1 MTAAWAI
8 FRKEL
13 RVYLVSPLATVFLA
27 TFLFLAG
34 LFFYLGISM
43 SGEASLRIM
52 MGNLSIA
59 LMFLLPMLTMRHFAE
74 EHRSGTLELLMT
86 APIPLWAML
95 LGKWAAT
102 VALCLMLLVGTLLF
116 PAILAYYGDPDWGVI
131 ATSYLGLAL
140 CCIGFVAAGMFASS
154 LTDEPVTA
162 GIVGVLML
170 LPFWL
175 AGTASEMVDAAW
187 ARNVLRELSL
197 IGHVDG
203 FSRGIVDSA
212 DVVWFLLFTFSFLFL
227 TWRSVESRRWR

>member
-8 FRKEL
+8 YRKEL

-27 TFLFLAG
+27 AFLFLAG
-34 LFFYLGISM
+34 MFFYLGVTM
-43 SGEASLRIM
+43 TGEASLRVM
-52 MGNLSIA
+52 MGNLSVA

-74 EHRSGTLELLMT
+74 EQRLGTLELLMT
-86 APIPLWAML
+86 APIPLWALL
-95 LGKWAAT
+95 LGKGAAT
-102 VALCLMLLVGTLLF
+102 VTLGVMLRSGTLLF

-154 LTDEPVTA
+154 LTDEPITA

-170 LPFWL
+170 LPFWI
-175 AGTASEMVDAAW
+175 AGTAAEMVESDAV
-187 ARNVLRELSL
+187 RRVLRELSL
-197 IGHVDG
+197 TAHVDG
-203 FSRGIVDSA
+203 FARGVVDSA
-212 DVVWFLLFTFSFLFL
+212 DVIWFGLFTFSFLFL